1 MQNDLKNL
9 KLLIYE
15 VDIDDEVDYRF
26 EVQRIKIIE
35 YLYI

>member
-35 YLYI
+35 YLNI